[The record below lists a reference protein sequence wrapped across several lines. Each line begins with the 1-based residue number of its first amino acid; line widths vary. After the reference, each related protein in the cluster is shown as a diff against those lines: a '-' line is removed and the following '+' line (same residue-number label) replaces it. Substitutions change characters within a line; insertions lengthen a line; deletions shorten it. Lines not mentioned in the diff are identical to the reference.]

1 MFSIPDAKKLAG
13 ARKVIE
19 VCANTQSGERVLIL
33 ADMNTVNIGEL
44 LAIASMG
51 ITDNTVLSVIT
62 PRTTHGGEPPAHI
75 AAAMRESDVLVM
87 PLTYSMTHASVVE
100 EARKKGARV
109 LSMGD
114 FTESMLE
121 KGGIDADF
129 LGLQKIVD
137 HVAGFLTEGKRVR
150 MTTANGTDIT
160 MDISGRKGNPEPGLS
175 RKPGSF
181 SSPPNMEANISPVE
195 GTSEG
200 LLYIDAAIPH
210 PALGVISDP
219 ITLVVK
225 EGQIVEIKGRNQ
237 ASVLRAVLSKMNDPA
252 IYNVAEL
259 GIGLN
264 PCSQICGSML
274 EDEGAYGTGHIG
286 IGDNLAYGGHVKCKG
301 HIDVI
306 MHSPTIEIDGVC
318 IEKDG
323 QLTSDLGEVNGYECT

>member
-1 MFSIPDAKKLAG
+1 VFTIADARKLKG

-19 VCANTQSGERVLIL
+19 VCANTQPGERVLIL
-33 ADMNTVNIGEL
+33 ADMNTVKIGEL

-62 PRTTHGGEPPAHI
+62 PRTTHGAEPPTHI
-75 AAAMRESDVLVM
+75 ASAMRESDVLVM

-100 EARKKGARV
+100 EARKTGARV

-129 LGLQKIVD
+129 LKLQKVVD
-137 HVAGFLTEGKRVR
+137 HVAEFLTKGKRVR
-150 MTTANGTDIT
+150 MTTGNGTDIT
-160 MDISGRKGNPEPGLS
+160 MDISGRQGNSEPGLS
-175 RKPGSF
+175 REPGSF
-181 SSPPNMEANISPVE
+181 SSPPNMEANIGPVE

-200 LLYIDAAIPH
+200 LLYVDAAIPH
-210 PALGVISDP
+210 PALGVIGDP

-225 EGQIVEIKGRNQ
+225 EGQIVEIQGGKQ
-237 ASVLRAVLSKMNDPA
+237 ADVLRAVLNEMNDPA
-252 IYNVAEL
+252 IYNIAEL

-264 PCSQICGSML
+264 PCSRICGSML
-274 EDEGAYGTGHIG
+274 EDEGCYGTGHIG
-286 IGDNLAYGGHVKCKG
+286 IGDNLAYGGHVKSKG

-318 IEKDG
+318 MEKDG
-323 QLTSDLGEVNGYECT
+323 QLTFDLEEVNDYESA